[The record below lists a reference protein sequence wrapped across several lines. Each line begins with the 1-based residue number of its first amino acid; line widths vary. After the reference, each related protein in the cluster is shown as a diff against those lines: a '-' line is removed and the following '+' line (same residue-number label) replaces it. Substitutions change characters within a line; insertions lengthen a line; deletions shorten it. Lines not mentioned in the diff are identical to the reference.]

1 MLSCVQELN
10 EHGNLRGW
18 GQVVIIIII
27 IIIIIA
33 VVVVIIIIVIITIII
48 IRRTQSQYMRLVF
61 LCLRYLLS
69 KQPIDFQAIP

>member
-10 EHGNLRGW
+10 EHGKIRGW

-27 IIIIIA
+27 III
-33 VVVVIIIIVIITIII
+33 IITIII

-61 LCLRYLLS
+61 LCLRHLLS
-69 KQPIDFQAIP
+69 KQPIDF

>member
-10 EHGNLRGW
+10 ERGNLRGW
-18 GQVVIIIII
+18 GQIV

-33 VVVVIIIIVIITIII
+33 VVVVIIIIIIIIIITIII

>member
-1 MLSCVQELN
+1 MLSCVQELS
-10 EHGNLRGW
+10 EHRNLRGW
-18 GQVVIIIII
+18 GQVVII

-48 IRRTQSQYMRLVF
+48 IRRTQSRYMRLVF

>member
-1 MLSCVQELN
+1 MLSCVQQLN

-27 IIIIIA
+27 A
-33 VVVVIIIIVIITIII
+33 VVVVVVVIIIIIIIITIII

-61 LCLRYLLS
+61 LCLSHLLS
-69 KQPIDFQAIP
+69 KQPMDFQAIP

>member
-10 EHGNLRGW
+10 ERGNLRGW
-18 GQVVIIIII
+18 GQVVII

>member
-27 IIIIIA
+27 A
-33 VVVVIIIIVIITIII
+33 VVVVVVVVIIIIIIITIII